1 MENLKTKLSEQEQEE
16 LRDEL
21 LDDLDEQIFSTFEDE
36 SSESHRMGTSSLLRF
51 DIMFPYA
58 DLMTLLLVF
67 FVFFF
72 IISDFN
78 KAQKI
83 IEHNEK
89 AISETKLDSLL
100 KLNEQVITIP
110 GEILFKSG
118 KADLSWESKTVL
130 AKVAQEIKNRIG
142 NDPSW
147 QIRIEGHTDNVPIVN
162 GKYGSNWELST
173 ARALRIVKFFM
184 VNNYF
189 PPDQLQAMGY
199 GEFKPIVPNDT
210 PAHREKNRRVEIK
223 LWKRHNYQPIKNVA
237 TEQK

>member
-1 MENLKTKLSEQEQEE
+1 MEKLVINTKAQEKVQDP
-16 LRDEL
+16 RDEL
-21 LDDLDEQIFSTFEDE
+21 LDDLDEELFVSLEDE
-36 SSESHRMGTSSLLRF
+36 SSESRRMGTSTHLRF
-51 DIMFPYA
+51 DVMLPYA

-78 KAQKI
+78 KAKKI

-89 AISETKLDSLL
+89 TISETKLDSLL

-110 GEILFKSG
+110 GEILFESG
-118 KADLSWESKTVL
+118 KADLNWESKKVL
-130 AKVAQEIKNRIG
+130 AKVAQEIKNKIG
-142 NDPSW
+142 DDPAW
-147 QIRIEGHTDNVPIVN
+147 QIRIEGHTDNVPIIN
-162 GKYGSNWELST
+162 GKYSSNWELST

-210 PAHREKNRRVEIK
+210 PENRKKNRRVEIK
-223 LWKRHNYQPIKNVA
+223 LWKKFNSRSNTLP
-237 TEQK
+237 EQK